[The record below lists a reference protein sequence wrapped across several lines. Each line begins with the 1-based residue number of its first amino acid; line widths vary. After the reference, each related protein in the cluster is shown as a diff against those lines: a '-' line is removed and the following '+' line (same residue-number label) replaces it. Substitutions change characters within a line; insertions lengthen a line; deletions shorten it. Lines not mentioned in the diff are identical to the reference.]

1 LREFYR
7 FVKNKIMTES
17 EIKIYQT
24 DDGQTNIDV
33 KFENETVWLS
43 QKQIAQLFDK
53 DSDTIGFHL
62 KNIYQSGELEEFATT
77 EESSVVQNEGKR
89 QVQRKIKLYNL
100 DAIISVGYRVNSKR
114 GIQFRIW
121 ASRIIKEYLLTGY
134 IIDNKRLVQQN
145 NQLKELQNS
154 VKILGDSMKFKTLS
168 KDESVGLLKIISD
181 YAYALDILDQYDYQ
195 SLEIKDTSGKE
206 TYQLT
211 YTEAINQIITAKK
224 AHGNSD
230 LFGHEKDDSF
240 KSSISTIYQTFG
252 GEDLY
257 PSIEE
262 KAANLLYFIT
272 KNHSFSDGNKRI
284 AAFLFIYFL
293 EKNGILYDSFGNKRI
308 ADNTLVALT
317 LMIAVSKPDEKDTM
331 VKVIVNLI
339 NRNN

>member
-1 LREFYR
+1 
-7 FVKNKIMTES
+7 MTES

-24 DDGQTNIDV
+24 ADGQTKIDV

-43 QKQIAQLFDK
+43 QKQMAQLFEK
-53 DSDTIGFHL
+53 DSDTIGLHL
-62 KNIYQSGELEEFATT
+62 KNIYQSGELEELATT

-89 QVQRKIKLYNL
+89 LVQRKIKLYNL

-121 ASRIIKEYLLTGY
+121 ASRIIKDYLLSGFV
-134 IIDNKRLVQQN
+134 IDNKRLVQQN
-145 NQLKELQNS
+145 NQLKELQHS
-154 VKILGDSMKFKTLS
+154 VKILGDSLKFKTLTN
-168 KDESVGLLKIISD
+168 DESVGLLRIISD

-195 SLEIKDTSGKE
+195 RLEIKDTTDKE
-206 TYQLT
+206 TYRLT
-211 YTEAINQIITAKK
+211 YEEAMNQIITAKK

-240 KSSISTIYQTFG
+240 KSSISTIYQTFDG
-252 GEDLY
+252 VDLY

-262 KAANLLYFIT
+262 KASNLLYFIT

-293 EKNGILYDSFGNKRI
+293 EKNGILYDHFGNKRI